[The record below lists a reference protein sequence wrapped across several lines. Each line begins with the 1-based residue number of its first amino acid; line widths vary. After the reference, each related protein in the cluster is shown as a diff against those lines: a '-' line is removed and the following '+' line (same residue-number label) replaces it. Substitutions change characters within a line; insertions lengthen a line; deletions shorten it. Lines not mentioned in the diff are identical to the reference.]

1 MEVAWTKRKCNNSD
15 TKSRNESDIFIIKP
29 AGYMEIEWT
38 VWKCD
43 NNGIKNQDIFIIKP
57 AGYIEIAQKQ

>member
-1 MEVAWTKRKCNNSD
+1 
-15 TKSRNESDIFIIKP
+15 
-29 AGYMEIEWT
+29 MEIEWT

-57 AGYIEIAQKQ
+57 AGYIEIAQKQQKYNYSSTQKTKMRWRQICVLVRD